1 MLLIEAISRMGCF
14 SMGNNKSTVSFVYI
28 ISVTLCSFILAVFLF
43 WSSSL
48 LAEKVQNL
56 ALSIVFLIIVI
67 MVGIVADVIGVSV
80 TAASEVPLHAKAAKK
95 IPGATEGISLIRNAD
110 RVANLMNDVVGDIA
124 GTLSGA
130 MGIALVLQLLLYW
143 NGTSQLILNM
153 LFTAAIASLT
163 VGGKAAGK
171 RIALTHANEIVHI
184 TGRFLHS
191 ISLIR
196 RKGFYLLSRKSS
208 R

>member
-1 MLLIEAISRMGCF
+1 MWLIEAINRMGCF
-14 SMGNNKSTVSFVYI
+14 FMGNNKSTVSFLYI
-28 ISVTLCSFILAVFLF
+28 ISVTICSFILAVFLF
-43 WSSSL
+43 WSSSQ
-48 LAEKVQNL
+48 LADKVQNL
-56 ALSIVFLIIVI
+56 AVSIVFLIMVI

-95 IPGATEGISLIRNAD
+95 IPGAAEGIFLIRNAD
-110 RVANLMNDVVGDIA
+110 RVANLMSDVVGDIA

-143 NGTSQLILNM
+143 NGGPSQLILNM
-153 LFTAAIASLT
+153 LFTAAIAALT

-171 RIALTHANEIVHI
+171 RIALTHANEIVHF
-184 TGRFLHS
+184 TGRFLHG
-191 ISLIR
+191 IS
-196 RKGFYLLSRKSS
+196 LLSRKSS